1 MLHDPAY
8 NNLITSD
15 IKTARYLHDRSF
27 FEAEVSRLIQEIADR
42 PGPVD
47 PYDHDMGRLF
57 VCMAMLDGF
66 NNHGSTVQLV
76 CDMVNF

>member
-1 MLHDPAY
+1 MLHNPAY
-8 NNLITSD
+8 NNLITAD
-15 IKTARYLHDRSF
+15 IRSAMYLKDKSF
-27 FEAEVSRLIQEIADR
+27 FEGEVKRLMQEIVDR

-66 NNHGSTVQLV
+66 ENQGSTVQLV